1 MEYKGV
7 SSTKVKIS
15 KVALKLF
22 LINGIKGT
30 STRKIAKGVGIT
42 EGAIYKHFSS
52 KNQIAY
58 ELFKFYME
66 KFRKHLIEK
75 SEHGKYPQE
84 RIVLLISAFFDF
96 AKTDTR
102 GYNFIMLGHYTEL
115 KNLPTDFIK
124 PKDIFVKYI
133 SQGMSS
139 HYFRQ
144 TDLNLAAS
152 IVIGLLTRVI
162 LFHENKMIKL
172 DDDNILEEVKSSVIK
187 ILR

>member
-7 SSTKVKIS
+7 SNTKVKIS

-58 ELFKFYME
+58 ELFKFYMG
-66 KFRKHLIEK
+66 KFRKLLIEK
-75 SEHGKYPQE
+75 SEHGKNPQE
-84 RIVLLISAFFDF
+84 RIDLLITAFFDF
-96 AKTDTR
+96 AKTHTS
-102 GYNFIMLGHYTEL
+102 GYNFIMIGHYTEL
-115 KNLPTDFIK
+115 KKLPTDFVK

-139 HYFRQ
+139 HYFRR

-152 IVIGLLTRVI
+152 MVIGLLTRVI

-172 DDDNILEEVKSSVIK
+172 DDGNILEEVKSSVIK

>member
-1 MEYKGV
+1 MQYKGV

-22 LINGIKGT
+22 LINGIRGT
-30 STRKIAKGVGIT
+30 STRKIANQVGIT
-42 EGAIYKHFSS
+42 EGAIYRHFNS

-58 ELFKFYME
+58 ELYSYYME
-66 KFRKHLIEK
+66 KFRDHLIEK
-75 SEHGKYPQE
+75 SDYGKNSQE
-84 RIVLLISAFFDF
+84 RIALLISAFFDF
-96 AKTDTR
+96 AKTDTS
-102 GYNFIMLGHYTEL
+102 GYNFIMLGHFTEL
-115 KNLPTDFIK
+115 QNLPDDFTK
-124 PKDIFVKYI
+124 LKDMFVKYI

-144 TDLNLAAS
+144 NDLNLAAS
-152 IVIGLLTRVI
+152 MVIGLLTRVI

-172 DDDNILEEVKSSVIK
+172 DDDKILEEIKSSVIK

>member
-1 MEYKGV
+1 M
-7 SSTKVKIS
+7 II
-15 KVALKLF
+15 L
-22 LINGIKGT
+22 
-30 STRKIAKGVGIT
+30 KGVGIT

-58 ELFKFYME
+58 ELFEFYME
-66 KFRKHLIEK
+66 KFRNHLIEK
-75 SEHGKYPQE
+75 SEHGEYPQE

-96 AKTDTR
+96 AKTHTS

-115 KNLPTDFIK
+115 KKIPTDFVK

-144 TDLNLAAS
+144 TDLNLVAS
-152 IVIGLLTRVI
+152 VVIGLLTRVI
-162 LFHENKMIKL
+162 LFHDNKMIKL

-187 ILR
+187 TLGKGLENYNNQILNN